1 MLRVP
6 SARAEAEKRRARTE
20 KTRDHFERARRVA
33 EAPLLAAASSAAFA
47 TGYTGPG
54 ATPQVTTVSAAQ
66 QAADDTHVV
75 LEGQIVKR
83 LQDELYEFKDASGT
97 INVEI
102 DDEDWPAQ
110 AISENVTVRL
120 AGEVDHDLTSR
131 EIDVDSLEL
140 VK

>member
-1 MLRVP
+1 M
-6 SARAEAEKRRARTE
+6 KRLTLALLL
-20 KTRDHFERARRVA
+20 
-33 EAPLLAAASSAAFA
+33 APLFSTAALA

-54 ATPQVTTVSAAQ
+54 ATAQVTSVAAALK
-66 QAADDTHVV
+66 AADDTPVV
-75 LEGQIVKR
+75 LQGQIVKR

-120 AGEVDHDLTSR
+120 TGEVDHALTSR

-140 VK
+140 VN